1 MDDMSVEFQHY
12 SQAVW
17 ENKGCVLDARSSIKY
32 LHVTLQTL
40 VGIFII
46 LGLSF
51 VTTFKEFS
59 TERHYFSMH
68 SWIGIL
74 AIAIYFAQYCAGEG
88 LLSCA

>member
-1 MDDMSVEFQHY
+1 MF
-12 SQAVW
+12 
-17 ENKGCVLDARSSIKY
+17 LLRSSIKY
-32 LHVTLQTL
+32 LHVSLQTL

-74 AIAIYFAQYCAGEG
+74 AIGIYFAQYCAGTVG
-88 LLSCA
+88 SSCVCWRSLLLLNVVCI